1 MLKFIV
7 FTCLKKQPFKFLLS
21 MIEKSYGYEGKEVVV
36 VQEGPTFV
44 RPSIDECWEVQ
55 AKPLT
60 NFTRAH
66 TCIHVQP

>member
-1 MLKFIV
+1 
-7 FTCLKKQPFKFLLS
+7 

-60 NFTRAH
+60 NFTGAH